1 MEKISPKLLCFA
13 VFDGHGG
20 SVVSDFASKTIID
33 HIKFWLLK
41 EDDLGVVLRQTFIDV
56 NNMLARN
63 LLFYSLGKKVRE
75 VGQNTSHR
83 TLITDLLHKVRV
95 WSYQRG
101 KQNPLVEEGQTTQW
115 CTKHT
120 HKTKDWV
127 TQTSQKNG
135 GEILLC
141 RVEDIAQTCYCNRYY
156 KNVIDIIKILYTR
169 ADII

>member
-63 LLFYSLGKKVRE
+63 LFFYSLGKKVRE

-95 WSYQRG
+95 
-101 KQNPLVEEGQTTQW
+101 
-115 CTKHT
+115 
-120 HKTKDWV
+120 
-127 TQTSQKNG
+127 
-135 GEILLC
+135 
-141 RVEDIAQTCYCNRYY
+141 
-156 KNVIDIIKILYTR
+156 
-169 ADII
+169 